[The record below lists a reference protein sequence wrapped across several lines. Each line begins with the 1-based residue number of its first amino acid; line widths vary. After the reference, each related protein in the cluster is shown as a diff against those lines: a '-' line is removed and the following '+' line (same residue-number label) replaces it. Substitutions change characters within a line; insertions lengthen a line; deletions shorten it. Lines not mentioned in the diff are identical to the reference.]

1 MHAQND
7 ILLIGQHTQA
17 FLHAVADDMQKYG
30 FLCETVPQEP
40 ITEDGARITL
50 SIDDY
55 GDSHTSMQCCC
66 CELDLID
73 AKKKLAT
80 HTDLLKQAKHIIVVL
95 PIKAFPYYRYNV
107 DNSLVGI
114 SDWIVPN
121 QLQKIIHHAI
131 HKTDITLSWVVV
143 GAERVAR
150 TLMDPNPI
158 VTLSQI
164 HSAKDLSGL
173 KQMMAA
179 AVEKFFFEKEE
190 TRFLER
196 CGEGETVS
204 FGFLSGSTQ
213 SEIGEQTCACWNVFA
228 FAGAVQDKLP
238 LETIFE
244 DL

>member
-1 MHAQND
+1 MHTQND

-17 FLHAVADDMQKYG
+17 FLYAAADDMQKYG

-50 SIDDY
+50 SVDDY

-73 AKKKLAT
+73 AKKKLAAR
-80 HTDLLKQAKHIIVVL
+80 TDLLKQAKHITVVL

-107 DNSLVGI
+107 DNSLAGI
-114 SDWIVPN
+114 SDWIEPN
-121 QLQKIIHHAI
+121 QLQKIMHHAI
-131 HKTDITLSWVVV
+131 RETDITLSWVVV
-143 GAERVAR
+143 GAERVTR
-150 TLMDPNPI
+150 TLMDPDSI
-158 VTLSQI
+158 ATLSQI
-164 HSAKDLSGL
+164 RSAQDLSDL
-173 KQMMAA
+173 RQMMAA

-190 TRFLER
+190 ARFLER
-196 CGEGETVS
+196 CREGETVS
-204 FGFLSGSTQ
+204 FGFLPSSAQ

-228 FAGAVQDKLP
+228 FAGAVQNKLP

-244 DL
+244 NL

>member
-1 MHAQND
+1 MHAQNN
-7 ILLIGQHTQA
+7 ILLIGRHTQA
-17 FLHAVADDMQKYG
+17 FLHTAADDMQKYG

-40 ITEDGARITL
+40 MTEDGARMTL

-73 AKKKLAT
+73 AKRQLAAR
-80 HTDLLKQAKHIIVVL
+80 TDLLKQTKHIIVVL
-95 PIKAFPYYRYNV
+95 PIKAFPYYRYNT
-107 DNSLVGI
+107 DNSLAGI
-114 SDWIVPN
+114 SEWIVPN

-131 HKTDITLSWVVV
+131 RETDITLSWVVV
-143 GAERVAR
+143 GAEQVTR
-150 TLMDPNPI
+150 TLMDPDPI

-173 KQMMAA
+173 RQMMEA
-179 AVEKFFFEKEE
+179 AVKKFFFEKEE
-190 TRFLER
+190 ARFLAR
-196 CGEGETVS
+196 CGEGETIS
-204 FGFLSGSTQ
+204 FGFLSAQ
-213 SEIGEQTCACWNVFA
+213 SEIGEQTCARWNVFA

-238 LETIFE
+238 LEAIFE

>member
-1 MHAQND
+1 MHTQND

-17 FLHAVADDMQKYG
+17 FLYAVADDMQKYG

-40 ITEDGARITL
+40 ITEDGTRITL

-55 GDSHTSMQCCC
+55 GDSHTSIQCCC

-107 DNSLVGI
+107 DNSLARI

-121 QLQKIIHHAI
+121 QLQKIMHHAI
-131 HKTDITLSWVVV
+131 RETDITLSWVVV
-143 GAERVAR
+143 GAERVTR
-150 TLMDPNPI
+150 TLMDSDSI
-158 VTLSQI
+158 ATLSQI
-164 HSAKDLSGL
+164 HSAQDLSGL
-173 KQMMAA
+173 RQVMVA

-190 TRFLER
+190 ARFLER
-196 CGEGETVS
+196 CKEGETVS
-204 FGFLSGSTQ
+204 FGFLPGSAQ
-213 SEIGEQTCACWNVFA
+213 SEIGEQTCAWWNVFA

-238 LETIFE
+238 LEAIFE